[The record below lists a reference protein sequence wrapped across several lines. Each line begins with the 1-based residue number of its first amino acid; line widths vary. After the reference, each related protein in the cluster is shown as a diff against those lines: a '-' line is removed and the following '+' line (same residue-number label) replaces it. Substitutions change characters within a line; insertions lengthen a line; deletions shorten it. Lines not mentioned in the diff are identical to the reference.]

1 MSDFFDETISYL
13 KTQGRNFTI
22 LKLALT
28 SPDNELINS
37 YQEQITKHNENIRSN
52 LYSNAGFDLF
62 VPDDYIIQPYGMV
75 MVSMNVKCEMIDS
88 NGFPS
93 AFYMYP
99 RSSISKTP
107 LYLANSVGIIDSGYR
122 GNLIGAFRSTS
133 TQGYRLEKN
142 SRVVQIT
149 NSTLTPILVKMVDES
164 ELSTTERG
172 SGGFG
177 STGV

>member
-13 KTQGRNFTI
+13 KSQGRDFTI
-22 LKLALT
+22 LKLALS
-28 SPDNELINS
+28 SPNSELTNL
-37 YQEQITKHNENIRSN
+37 YQEQINKHNESIRSN
-52 LYSNAGFDLF
+52 FYSNAGFDLF
-62 VPDDYIIQPYGMV
+62 VPDDYIIDPYTME
-75 MVSMNVKCEMIDS
+75 MVSMNVKCEMTS
-88 NGFPS
+88 SQGFPS

-107 LYLANSVGIIDSGYR
+107 LCLANSVGIIDSGYR
-122 GNLIGAFRSTS
+122 GNLIGAFRSMS
-133 TQGYRLEKN
+133 TMGYRLEKH
-142 SRVVQIT
+142 SRLVQIT